1 MIEELKNY
9 IESEVGRWET
19 LYRKDKVDLPQY
31 TATVVALI
39 RLAKKFKIETKFDL
53 PK

>member
-1 MIEELKNY
+1 MVEELKNY
-9 IESEVGRWET
+9 IESEVDRWEK

-31 TATVVALI
+31 TATIVALV
-39 RLAKKFKIETKFDL
+39 RLAKKFNIETKFDL